1 MVLDAPREAVE
12 RFDCSAGREHEVN
25 APIVTPCHGAPLL
38 ILTQSEGRAYMQT
51 DVPSEIICTAEGC
64 YNSWSAEGEPDSY
77 NKPGDAPLVT
87 DPTVPQEGNTT

>member
-1 MVLDAPREAVE
+1 
-12 RFDCSAGREHEVN
+12 
-25 APIVTPCHGAPLL
+25 
-38 ILTQSEGRAYMQT
+38 MQT